1 MRQGAIR
8 GAAAACA
15 GALLALALLLIG
27 VAALSPH
34 AHAATGA
41 GGPVLEV
48 FVREGCNHC
57 EDAKRFL
64 ADFAPTRPG
73 LSIVYR
79 DIDADEANMDALA
92 GHARAAGR
100 AYPAVP
106 TFVVDRRVMIGFVGA
121 DFSGP
126 ALAALID
133 GAGADSPRSGPPGR
147 LDPVRLGLPL
157 FSLAMGLLDGIN
169 PCAMWALLFLLS
181 MLVHL
186 RDRGRI
192 ALLAASFVGASAA
205 IHFAMLAAWL
215 NVFALAGVSS
225 RLQPVAGTVGVVLGL
240 LNIKDF
246 FAPGRGPSLSIPA
259 SAKPGLG
266 ARIRAILAT
275 RSTGAAIAA
284 VLTLAVLVNL
294 TELLCTAGFPAIYS
308 AALTRLAPGPVAAY
322 GYLAVYMT
330 GYLLPSTVLA
340 IGAVVLLSSPHLTTG
355 AGRWLKLASGVAM
368 LGLALSMLLPGGWPN
383 P

>member
-1 MRQGAIR
+1 MGLQAIR
-8 GAAAACA
+8 RAAMTCA
-15 GALLALALLLIG
+15 GALLALVMLLAAG
-27 VAALSPH
+27 VTPVTP
-34 AHAATGA
+34 AHAAAGR

-64 ADFAPTRPG
+64 ADFLPTRPG

-79 DIDADEANMDALA
+79 DIDADEANMDALVE
-92 GHARAAGR
+92 HARAAGR
-100 AYPAVP
+100 PNPAVP
-106 TFVVDRRVMIGFVGA
+106 TFAIDGRVMIGFA
-121 DFSGP
+121 SAEFSGP
-126 ALAALID
+126 ALVALVD
-133 GAGADSPRSGPPGR
+133 GAPADAQAPGP
-147 LDPVRLGLPL
+147 LDPTRLGLPL

-225 RLQPVAGTVGVVLGL
+225 TLQPVAGAVGLVLGL
-240 LNIKDF
+240 LNVKDF

-308 AALTRLAPGPVAAY
+308 AALTRLEPGPVAAY
-322 GYLAVYMT
+322 GYLAVYMA
-330 GYLLPSTVLA
+330 GYVLPSTALA
-340 IGAVVLLSSPHLTTG
+340 VGAVVLLSSPHLTTG

-368 LGLALSMLLPGGWPN
+368 LALAVSMLLPGGWPN

>member
-1 MRQGAIR
+1 MGLQAIR
-8 GAAAACA
+8 RAAANRAA
-15 GALLALALLLIG
+15 ALLALLVLVCT
-27 VAALSPH
+27 VASAVPP
-34 AHAATGA
+34 AHAAPG

-64 ADFAPTRPG
+64 ADFGPTRPG

-79 DIDADEANMDALA
+79 DIDADEANMDALVE
-92 GHARAAGR
+92 HARAAGR
-100 AYPAVP
+100 PNPAVP
-106 TFVVDRRVMIGFVGA
+106 TFAVDGRVMIGFAGA
-121 DFSGP
+121 EFSGP
-126 ALAALID
+126 ALVALVD
-133 GAGADSPRSGPPGR
+133 GASADAQPPGP
-147 LDPVRLGLPL
+147 LDPTRLGLPL

-225 RLQPVAGTVGVVLGL
+225 TLQPVAGTVGVVLGL
-240 LNIKDF
+240 LNVKDF

-308 AALTRLAPGPVAAY
+308 AALTRLEPAPAAAY
-322 GYLAVYMT
+322 GYLAVYMA
-330 GYLLPSTVLA
+330 GYVLPSTALA
-340 IGAVVLLSSPHLTTG
+340 VGAVVLLSSPHLTSG

-368 LGLALSMLLPGGWPN
+368 LGLAVSMLLPGGWPN

>member
-1 MRQGAIR
+1 MTDRPVGR
-8 GAAAACA
+8 GVAACA
-15 GALLALALLLIG
+15 DALRRLALLL
-27 VAALSPH
+27 VAALWLASG

-57 EDAKRFL
+57 EDAKRYL
-64 ADFAPTRPG
+64 AEFGPRHPG

-79 DIDADEANMDALA
+79 DIDADEANMDALIT
-92 GHARAAGR
+92 HARAAGR
-100 AYPAVP
+100 TTPAVP
-106 TFVVDRRVMIGFVGA
+106 TFAIDGRVLVGFVSPE
-121 DFSGP
+121 FTGP
-126 ALAALID
+126 ALEALVDAA
-133 GAGADSPRSGPPGR
+133 AADAHPPGP
-147 LDPVRLGLPL
+147 LDPARLGLPL
-157 FSLAMGLLDGIN
+157 FSLAMGLMDGIN

-215 NVFALAGVSS
+215 NVFTLAGVSS
-225 RLQPVAGTVGVVLGL
+225 TLQPVAGAVGVALGL
-240 LNIKDF
+240 LNLKDF

-266 ARIRAILAT
+266 TRIRAILAT
-275 RSTGAAIAA
+275 RSLGAAVMA
-284 VLTLAVLVNL
+284 VVTLAVLVNMV
-294 TELLCTAGFPAIYS
+294 ELLCTAGFPAIYS
-308 AALTRLAPGPVAAY
+308 AALARLDPGPVAAY
-322 GYLAVYMT
+322 GYLAVYMG
-330 GYLLPSTVLA
+330 GYVLPSTSLA
-340 IGAVVLLSSPHLTTG
+340 IGAVVLLSSPHLTAG
-355 AGRWLKLASGVAM
+355 VGRWLKLVSGVAM
-368 LGLALSMLLPGGWPN
+368 LGLAISMLLPGGWPN